1 MEKQVILLRNEII
14 ACKEVCL
21 EDLRNARNEKEYFR
35 AYYMFR
41 GGMVALRCVNMNHF
55 KELDSLVTECYEVVH
70 RYIFDNIGGD
80 LAISII
86 YD

>member
-1 MEKQVILLRNEII
+1 MEKQLRALRIEII
-14 ACKEVCL
+14 ASKEVCL
-21 EDLRNARNEKEYFR
+21 EDLRNARNEKEIFR
-35 AYYMFR
+35 AYYTFR
-41 GGMVALRCVNMNHF
+41 GAMVALRCVNMEYFRESYN
-55 KELDSLVTECYEVVH
+55 LVTECYETVH

>member
-1 MEKQVILLRNEII
+1 MEKQLILLKNEII
-14 ACKEVCL
+14 ASKEICL
-21 EDLRNARNEKEYFR
+21 EDLRNAGNDKECFR

-41 GGMVALRCVNMNHF
+41 GAMVALRCVNMEYW
-55 KELDSLVTECYEVVH
+55 KELDNLVTECYDTVH
-70 RYIFDNIGGD
+70 KYIFDNIGGD